1 MAAKMILSL
10 DGQIVREFPLNK
22 ERMTIG
28 RKPQNDI
35 HVDNL
40 AVSGEHAAIITILND
55 SFMEDL
61 GSTNGT
67 LVNGNP
73 VKKHFLQSGD
83 VIEIGRHKLKYVND
97 LQATST
103 PPSDLEQTMVI
114 KRPPRPVNVAPAAV
128 ATATATA
135 ATAVA
140 QVEEHAMMDTQMGVR
155 PFFNGNPSQIPADA
169 LTTSTTSAVASMSTP
184 AAAIQVLNGPNAGRV
199 LDLTK
204 ALTTIGKPQAQVAVI
219 TRRPN
224 GYFLTH
230 VEGER
235 FPLVNGL
242 PVHAQAS
249 ALKDHDV
256 IEIAGIKMEFFLK
269 V

>member
-1 MAAKMILSL
+1 MAKLILSL
-10 DGQIVREFPLNK
+10 DGTVIKEFSLTK

-83 VIEIGRHKLKYVND
+83 VIEIGKHKLKYVNAA
-97 LQATST
+97 QST
-103 PPSDLEQTMVI
+103 QSPQEMEQTMVV
-114 KRPPRPVNVAPAAV
+114 RRPAARPANG
-128 ATATATA
+128 ATDERTL
-135 ATAVA
+135 
-140 QVEEHAMMDTQMGVR
+140 QDTLMGVA
-155 PFFNGNPSQIPADA
+155 PFFNGNPSQIP
-169 LTTSTTSAVASMSTP
+169 SQAVASAAP
-184 AAAIQVLNGPNAGRV
+184 ANAPAAAAAIQVLNGPNVGRT
-199 LDLTK
+199 LELTK
-204 ALTTIGKPQAQVAVI
+204 ALTTIGKPQVQVAVI
-219 TRRPN
+219 TRRPG

-235 FPLVNGL
+235 FPLVNGA
-242 PVHAQAS
+242 PVNAQAS
-249 ALKDHDV
+249 ALKDHDI
-256 IEIAGIKMEFFLK
+256 IEIAGIKMEFFLRQ
-269 V
+269 

>member
-10 DGQIVREFPLNK
+10 DGQIIREFPLNK

-83 VIEIGRHKLKYVND
+83 VIEIGKHKLKYVNEM
-97 LQATST
+97 QAAST
-103 PPSDLEQTMVI
+103 PPSDLEQTMVL
-114 KRPPRPVNVAPAAV
+114 KRPPRTATPAPAMATAV
-128 ATATATA
+128 ATATTA
-135 ATAVA
+135 
-140 QVEEHAMMDTQMGVR
+140 QIEEHALMDTQMGVR
-155 PFFNGNPSQIPADA
+155 PFFNGNPSE
-169 LTTSTTSAVASMSTP
+169 LLSTTAASAGVAALSGVT
-184 AAAIQVLNGPNAGRV
+184 AAIQVLNGPNAGKV

-204 ALTTIGKPQAQVAVI
+204 ALTTVGKPQTQVAVI

-242 PVHAQAS
+242 PVSAQAS

-269 V
+269 A